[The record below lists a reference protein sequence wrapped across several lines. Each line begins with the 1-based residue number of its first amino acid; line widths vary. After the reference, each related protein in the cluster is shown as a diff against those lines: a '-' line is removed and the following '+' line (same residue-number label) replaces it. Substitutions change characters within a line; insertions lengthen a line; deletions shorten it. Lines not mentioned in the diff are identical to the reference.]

1 MAADLL
7 VGSGL
12 ATLVAVVSFLG
23 RSLSKSGVAATILV
37 GTTVFGCGGWNWAP
51 PILFFFISSS
61 LLSGLGKKK
70 KIKLQGI
77 FQKDSQR
84 DWAQVLANGFLPAL
98 LAVIDFFNP
107 QSVWCAL
114 YVTALTAA
122 NADTW
127 GTELGVLS
135 RESPILI
142 TSGKTVPAGTSGGVT
157 RMGTLSSLAGA
168 LSLSAVG
175 LFIFP
180 AYDLPLNHLI
190 ITTAAGLMGS
200 FFDSLLGA
208 ALQAQYICAV
218 CGTRTERKLHCQTK
232 ALRVSGV
239 KWVNNDAV
247 NLFSSLFAIG
257 LGFLLIMA

>member
-7 VGSGL
+7 AGFVFASL
-12 ATLVAVVSFLG
+12 IAFASYLSKA
-23 RSLSKSGVAATILV
+23 LSKSGALVTVAV
-37 GTTVFGCGGWNWAP
+37 GTAVFGFGGWNWAP
-51 PILFFFISSS
+51 PILFFFVSSS
-61 LLSGLGKKK
+61 MLSKLGQTKKAK
-70 KIKLQGI
+70 FQDI
-77 FQKDSQR
+77 FQKDSRR
-84 DWAQVLANGFLPAL
+84 DWTQVLANGFLPAL
-98 LAVIDFFNP
+98 LAVRDSFNP
-107 QSVWCAL
+107 QSVWYVL
-114 YVTALTAA
+114 YVTALSAA

-135 RESPILI
+135 KESPILI

-180 AYDLPLNHLI
+180 AYDLQLNYFII
-190 ITTAAGLMGS
+190 ITTAGLMAS

-208 ALQAQYICAV
+208 ALQAQYSCAV
-218 CGTRTERKLHCQTK
+218 CSARTERKWHCQTEV
-232 ALRVSGV
+232 LRVSGV
-239 KWVNNDAV
+239 KWVDNDAV
-247 NLFSSLFAIG
+247 NLFSGLFAVG